1 MVSSYLR
8 DFVKSRES
16 KFYHFTFLSSLHCGK
31 RGKKPVLIV
40 EGLKEKK
47 EVLAGLQRKLQEVQ
61 ERGVVLDHSNVEGK
75 LPKTKQISEENTR
88 VEALEKDLTVSR
100 QRYECSLFQTD

>member
-1 MVSSYLR
+1 M
-8 DFVKSRES
+8 
-16 KFYHFTFLSSLHCGK
+16 
-31 RGKKPVLIV
+31 

-61 ERGVVLDHSNVEGK
+61 ERGVVLDHSSVEGK
-75 LPKTKQISEENTR
+75 LPRTKQISEENTR

-100 QRYECSLFQTD
+100 QRYECSLFQIG